1 MQLAGMK
8 LRETIEIL
16 AEHLDSYRKLSTQL
30 FQFLSTSR
38 DGLHYALQDSRRSR
52 NKAGA
57 AQSGRPPMRGVPL
70 FGRVKL
76 VPEIQRVCT
85 GVRAADDL
93 AE

>member
-1 MQLAGMK
+1 MK
-8 LRETIEIL
+8 LEDTIEIL

-57 AQSGRPPMRGVPL
+57 AQSGRPPVSACPL

-76 VPEIQRVCT
+76 LPQIHRV
-85 GVRAADDL
+85 
-93 AE
+93 